1 MNLSL
6 PTPGPPPSSRACQ
19 DLVGRTPVP
28 GAPPQAPV
36 SALELAGAVRPLG
49 PADRLG
55 VRPDPRRGRDCA
67 EHHGALFLFSW
78 SSQVFLAPR
87 PPERRRSSPGSQC
100 TTPLSSPGRPPQPL
114 RGGACFPLPGDGAP
128 PKGESSEGSAEP
140 PSRPGERVGGCT
152 FPRSRPDRSPEGGDS
167 FFFFFQAT
175 W

>member
-1 MNLSL
+1 MRWSW
-6 PTPGPPPSSRACQ
+6 R
-19 DLVGRTPVP
+19 GRL
-28 GAPPQAPV
+28 G
-36 SALELAGAVRPLG
+36 LLG

-55 VRPDPRRGRDCA
+55 VRADPRRGRDCA

-140 PSRPGERVGGCT
+140 PSRPGERVGGCA
-152 FPRSRPDRSPEGGDS
+152 FPGHGPTGALKVVPPL
-167 FFFFFQAT
+167 FFFFFQTT